1 MKSVVVVSG
10 NNDLTYS
17 ISKIAEGLTDYLLA
31 HGYEAFG
38 GYARNSLPR
47 ANSFLFGGKV
57 ASWWHHLL
65 FRFTGL
71 DGSYSRMAT
80 KRLLREMERR
90 KVDTVY
96 LMMAHSWFI
105 NETMFFDYIKR
116 KHLGLVYV
124 MLDEYCYLGKCHFSQ
139 GCTAYLQECRSC
151 PQVKKYPQSFSK
163 QSGHKIYL
171 RKKANYAGLER
182 SVFVGPQM
190 TLDRACKSPLLE
202 GKKMR
207 LADESIDVS
216 VYRPRDTKRLREELG
231 ISAEKIVCM
240 CVAVYDGA
248 HHERKG
254 VPYYIELARRFE
266 NDERYVFV
274 QVAYVADYPG
284 GLPKNYIPIGFVRD
298 KEKVAEYLSLGDLFI
313 FPSLADTMPNTCIEA
328 LACGT
333 PLLCWRIYGN
343 ETMAPEELGT
353 FVTPKSLDE
362 MESVVRNLQP
372 KTQEMID
379 KCRAYA
385 VERYDNQRYFEKL
398 VAYGEELG
406 IES

>member
-1 MKSVVVVSG
+1 MP
-10 NNDLTYS
+10 S
-17 ISKIAEGLTDYLLA
+17 IPS
-31 HGYEAFG
+31 
-38 GYARNSLPR
+38 
-47 ANSFLFGGKV
+47 
-57 ASWWHHLL
+57 
-65 FRFTGL
+65 
-71 DGSYSRMAT
+71 SY
-80 KRLLREMERR
+80 
-90 KVDTVY
+90 
-96 LMMAHSWFI
+96 
-105 NETMFFDYIKR
+105 
-116 KHLGLVYV
+116 
-124 MLDEYCYLGKCHFSQ
+124 
-139 GCTAYLQECRSC
+139 
-151 PQVKKYPQSFSK
+151 
-163 QSGHKIYL
+163 
-171 RKKANYAGLER
+171 
-182 SVFVGPQM
+182 
-190 TLDRACKSPLLE
+190 
-202 GKKMR
+202 
-207 LADESIDVS
+207 
-216 VYRPRDTKRLREELG
+216 
-231 ISAEKIVCM
+231 
-240 CVAVYDGA
+240 
-248 HHERKG
+248 ERKG